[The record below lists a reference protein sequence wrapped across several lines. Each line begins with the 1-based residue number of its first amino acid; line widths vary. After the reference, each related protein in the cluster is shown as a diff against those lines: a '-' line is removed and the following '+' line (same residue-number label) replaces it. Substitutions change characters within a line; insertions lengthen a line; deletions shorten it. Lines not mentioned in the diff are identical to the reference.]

1 VESMPIKNFRELE
14 IWKRS
19 VDLTEYIYKETNDF
33 PKDELYGLTSQLR
46 RAAVSIPSNIAEGFT
61 RLHNREY
68 KQFLYVSL
76 GSCSEVITQLIIA
89 EKLGY
94 IEKKKADWLI
104 DEIEQISK
112 MTMSLIKKLN
122 TNN

>member
-1 VESMPIKNFRELE
+1 MPIKNFRELE

-19 VDLTEYIYKETNDF
+19 VDLAEYIYKATNDF

-76 GSCSEVITQLIIA
+76 GSCSEVITQLIIS

-94 IEKKKADWLI
+94 IEKKKADRLI

-122 TNN
+122 TNG

>member
-1 VESMPIKNFRELE
+1 MPIKNFRELE

-19 VDLTEYIYKETNDF
+19 VDLAEYVYKATNDF

-46 RAAVSIPSNIAEGFT
+46 RAVVSIPSNIAEGFT

-122 TNN
+122 TNV